1 MRALVTGGAGFIGSM
16 VADGMLAEGWH
27 VTALDSFDGYYD
39 PAQKRRNVARAL
51 ADPRYRLVEAD
62 VRDRAAVAAAFDA
75 AAPEVVVHLAARAGV
90 TPSVADPLAYV
101 TTNEVGTLHVLEE
114 CRRCRGTPLVLA
126 STSSVY
132 GSGATAPFRED
143 DPRAAPLSPYAVTKR
158 ASELMA
164 LTYHHLFGQPLAI
177 LRFFTVY
184 GPRGRPDMAFWLFT
198 RALRRGD
205 PIRIRG
211 ADTARDFTYVGDVVE
226 GVLGAARWV
235 CAGRG
240 AEVFN
245 IGRSEPHRVLD
256 VLQRLA
262 ARMHVE
268 PRVELVALHPSEC
281 GVTAADVTR
290 AAAAFGYRPRTSL
303 DAGIDAWLGWVD
315 HSDEA
320 PAALRAPGE
329 AVDGGGSGRGAP

>member
-51 ADPRYRLVEAD
+51 EDPRYRLVTAD
-62 VRDRAAVAAAFDA
+62 VREATEVTAAFDS

-101 TTNEVGTLHVLEE
+101 TTNEIGTLNVLEA
-114 CRRCRGTPLVLA
+114 CRRRGGTPLVLA

-164 LTYHHLFGQPLAI
+164 LTYRHLFGQPLAI

-198 RALRRGD
+198 QALRRGD

-211 ADTARDFTYVGDVVE
+211 SDTARDFTYVGDVVQ

-240 AEVFN
+240 ADVFN

-256 VLQRLA
+256 VVQALA
-262 ARMHVE
+262 RRMNVT
-268 PRVELVALHPSEC
+268 PRVELAALHPSEC
-281 GVTAADVTR
+281 VVTAADVTR
-290 AAAAFGYRPRTSL
+290 AGAAFGYRPETPL
-303 DAGIDAWLGWVD
+303 EAGVEAWLRWVD

-320 PAALRAPGE
+320 PDVLRGAGAAAGASE
-329 AVDGGGSGRGAP
+329 SERGAP